1 MIALPL
7 IFALLIC
14 GAANAAPR
22 TTWMADNGNGSYTN
36 PLFYDEFSDPDI
48 IRVGDYF
55 YMTGTTMHAM
65 PGLPV
70 LRSRDLVNWEFL
82 SYASDKLDLGPA
94 FRLEDG
100 KNVYGQG
107 LWAPSLRY
115 HNGAFHIFSNVN
127 KHTTQV
133 FTASD
138 PRGPWQR
145 RAMKRSLHDLSVLF
159 DDDGKAYA
167 IWGYQEI
174 HLAQLAEDLSDI
186 VPGTERVIIPKGAG
200 MGEGLHFYK
209 LDGKYIILSAEWD
222 YMKMPAARADRIT
235 GPYEVN
241 KAISIDEDFGLRQG
255 YRLDGMTPRAP
266 KPPFR
271 HGAMS
276 MHQGGIVQAP
286 DGKWWG
292 VSMFEGN
299 SVGRLTALSPVTW
312 QDGWP
317 YFGLPGNL
325 TRSPRTWVKPVAGG
339 TPAATYER
347 SDDFAGASLKPI
359 WQWNHVPVDGKWS
372 LSERPGFLR
381 LHALPAKDFLEARN
395 SLTQRAIGPRSTP
408 TVLLD
413 LAGLKNG
420 DVAGFA
426 LLNRPYTRIGVERTA
441 DGLFVTRFDEGGA
454 VLRKRIKAGRIW
466 LRAECDFLSEHH
478 KLSYSL
484 DGRHFE
490 ALGAEFISAYQL
502 KTFQGVRYALF
513 AYNSGGSEG
522 GHADFDSIDVHEPAP
537 LGTQPIPFGR
547 KLRLEPGLGE
557 VTLLD
562 RGQGRV
568 SIAGKGGYLT
578 VSPDG
583 AAAFS
588 AETPGDGQV
597 FQWIETFTGE
607 ITLMSLQTHRYLRA
621 ADGAL
626 RADSPGPTP
635 AGDDGTRFN
644 VHASR

>member
-7 IFALLIC
+7 LISLLLC
-14 GAANAAPR
+14 GVANAEPR
-22 TTWMADNGNGSYTN
+22 TTWTADNGNGTYTN
-36 PLFYDEFSDPDI
+36 PLFHDEFSDPDI
-48 IRVGDYF
+48 IRVGDDF
-55 YMTGTTMHAM
+55 YLTGTTMHAM

-82 SYASDKLDLGPA
+82 SYASDRLDLGPA

-100 KNVYGQG
+100 KNVYGRG

-115 HNGAFHIFSNVN
+115 HKGTFYIFSNVN
-127 KHTTQV
+127 GHTTQI
-133 FTASD
+133 FSARD

-145 RAMKRSLHDLSVLF
+145 RAMKRNLHDLSVLF

-167 IWGYQEI
+167 VWGYQEI
-174 HLAQLAEDLSDI
+174 RFAQLNEDLSDI
-186 VPGTERVIIPKGAG
+186 VPATEQIIIPKGAG

-209 LDGKYIILSAEWD
+209 LNGKYFILSAEWD

-255 YRLDGMTPRAP
+255 YRLDGMTPRAAQG
-266 KPPFR
+266 PFR

-286 DGKWWG
+286 DGAWWG

-312 QDGWP
+312 KDGWP

-325 TRSPRTWVKPVAGG
+325 TRSPRTWIKPVAGVA
-339 TPAATYER
+339 PAATYER
-347 SDDFAGASLKPI
+347 SDDFSAPLLKPV

-372 LSERPGFLR
+372 LTERAGYLR
-381 LHALPAKDFLEARN
+381 LHTLPAQDFLEARN
-395 SLTQRAIGPRSTP
+395 TLTQRAIGPRSTP

-413 LAGLKNG
+413 ASGLAPG
-420 DVAGFA
+420 DLAGFA
-426 LLNRPYTRIGVERTA
+426 LLNRPYTRIGVERSA
-441 DGLFVTRFDEGGA
+441 DGLYITRFDEGRA
-454 VLRKRIKAGRIW
+454 SLRKRIDAQRVW
-466 LRAECDFLSEHH
+466 LRAECDFLTEHH

-484 DGRHFE
+484 DGQHFE
-490 ALGAEFISAYQL
+490 ALGDDFITAYQL

-513 AYNSGGSEG
+513 AYHGGQGAG
-522 GHADFDSIDVHEPAP
+522 GFADFDSIDVHEPTP
-537 LGTQPIPFGR
+537 RGVQPIPYGR
-547 KLRLEPGLGE
+547 KVVLQPGLGE

-562 RGQGRV
+562 RGMGRV
-568 SIAGKGGYLT
+568 AISGSGGFLT
-578 VSPDG
+578 VAPDG
-583 AAAFS
+583 ASAFR
-588 AETPGDGQV
+588 AEVAGDAQT

-607 ITLMSLQTHRYLRA
+607 VTLLSLQTHRYLRVA
-621 ADGAL
+621 GDAL
-626 RADSPGPTP
+626 LADSPGPAP
-635 AGDDGTRFN
+635 AGNDGTRFIW
-644 VHASR
+644 HASR